1 MGTVAAVAAVLAAT
15 CSTPK
20 VPTKSVVDWLI
31 KNLGLA
37 VAPGGPHGFVSV
49 GPMNTL
55 VTYVYHINPTV
66 SQVK

>member
-1 MGTVAAVAAVLAAT
+1 MGTVADVAAVLAAT

-37 VAPGGPHGFVSV
+37 VAPGPHG
-49 GPMNTL
+49 GPMGL
-55 VTYVYHINPTV
+55 CLLGP
-66 SQVK
+66 

>member
-1 MGTVAAVAAVLAAT
+1 MGTVADVAAVLAAT

-37 VAPGGPHGFVSV
+37 VAPGGPHG
-49 GPMNTL
+49 GPMGAPWGPHGGPMGL
-55 VTYVYHINPTV
+55 CLLGP
-66 SQVK
+66 